1 MQTEKKYEKFSESA
15 IKKAMKL
22 AAAELRKEKAREA
35 RKVSIIHSSIHIF
48 FFKKS
53 SHLDIHMPGSGFNR
67 SLPLIVK

>member
-1 MQTEKKYEKFSESA
+1 
-15 IKKAMKL
+15 MKL